1 MILYPVTNVFY
12 PSGDICRSG
21 YKIITAAD
29 VLHILFYLRSI
40 LYCITFFCTSAM
52 YNLDF
57 YSFGMKLSNMQIW
70 KFSLARSS
78 SAWDFIVHAAF
89 ST

>member
-29 VLHILFYLRSI
+29 VLHILFCFCSM
-40 LYCITFFCTSAM
+40 LYCITFFYTSAM

-57 YSFGMKLSNMQIW
+57 YSFGMKLSNM
-70 KFSLARSS
+70 
-78 SAWDFIVHAAF
+78 
-89 ST
+89 